1 VDGYRGEST
10 VEKCRCRKRV
20 RQRNQY
26 GVDGE
31 NQGVDS
37 IDKLKHQ
44 KKLLLFLATI
54 VWMDERE

>member
-1 VDGYRGEST
+1 MDGYRGEST
-10 VEKCRCRKRV
+10 VEKYRCRKRV